1 MYPRIRHSKIIQI
14 ARNPLVIKSI
24 IAMPMP
30 IQNKMKPNNFFMV
43 ACPFGKSKRSYPNH
57 MPEEIKG
64 EKKWERIDFFIVL
77 VYNKNNYI
85 LSEWRVH
92 MKGELDNEMGKILVD
107 EDVLAKYAGSAAVEC
122 AGVVGMASVNM
133 KDGIVKLLKKDS
145 IRHGVY
151 VNVKDNKLYIELR
164 IIVAYGVSIM
174 TVAENLVESVKYK
187 IEEFTGMDVGK
198 IIVRVEDVKVV
209 D

>member
-1 MYPRIRHSKIIQI
+1 MPDNKAVVKTGNEKSISP
-14 ARNPLVIKSI
+14 AVIKRLPRYYRYLGDLLKNDVVRISSKELSQRMNVTASQI
-24 IAMPMP
+24 R
-30 IQNKMKPNNFFMV
+30 QDLNNFGG
-43 ACPFGKSKRSYPNH
+43 FGQQGY
-57 MPEEIKG
+57 G
-64 EKKWERIDFFIVL
+64 
-77 VYNKNNYI
+77 YNVEY
-85 LSEWRVH
+85 LY
-92 MKGELDNEMGKILVD
+92 NEMGKILVD

-133 KDGIVKLLKKDS
+133 KDGIVKLLKKES

-151 VNVKDNKLYIELR
+151 VIVKDNKLYIELR